1 MGRGA
6 VSHPTPPPLWRRIAR
21 RGLSAPV
28 VRLVAPG
35 WPDAGRKVVQRPA
48 LESLISRAAERVRGK
63 TGIRRALN
71 AGAGEGLHTPVIRRF
86 VGDAL
91 LLEFDMSRPAKRPA
105 DGERFCASLTAVP
118 LPDASV
124 DLAVCTEVLEHV
136 PDDERAIAE
145 LTRVLMP
152 RGVLVL
158 SVPTPPAVFDPAHV
172 REGYTLQELTTL
184 FERHGLLIEE
194 ARYCMHACFKLVLQY
209 WRPYRVP
216 LGVIVGI
223 AWLDRWLRLGKPMD
237 LIVLARRAD
246 FTC

>member
-1 MGRGA
+1 MDRGA
-6 VSHPTPPPLWRRIAR
+6 VSQPPPPLWRRIAR
-21 RGLSAPV
+21 RGLSVPV

-35 WPDAGRKVVQRPA
+35 WPDAGRRVVQRPA
-48 LESLISRAAERVRGK
+48 LESLISRAAQERRGRPRIK
-63 TGIRRALN
+63 RALN

-86 VGDAL
+86 VRDAL
-91 LLEFDMSRPAKRPA
+91 LLEFDVSRPDRRPV
-105 DGERFCASLTAVP
+105 DGQRFCASLTAIP

-145 LTRVLMP
+145 LKRVLIAS
-152 RGVLVL
+152 GVLVL

-184 FERHGLLIEE
+184 FEHHGLRIEE
-194 ARYCMHACFKLVLQY
+194 TRYCMHACFKMVLQY

-216 LGVIVGI
+216 LGVIVGL

-246 FTC
+246 LTC